1 MTNPVYVFGHKN
13 PDTDSICSAIGYAEL
28 KNQLSTGTPYIP
40 CRLGAP
46 NPQTSWVLDRA
57 GVPAPR
63 YLSDTHIRVQDLM
76 TRDVRTVEGQTPLAE
91 AIDLM
96 QGKRIRIVPVVR
108 KDNTLQGMVTFFSLT
123 DHLLQVTSPES
134 HLQAV
139 ITLPNLMRVLNGKLL
154 AGKPDAAAWEMDFMV
169 AVMGSFS
176 FSKDLEKRNPA
187 EVLLFT
193 ADRNDIIRLAI
204 EAGVKVIVIT
214 GGNHPGEEA
223 VQAAKESGIILISTE
238 FYITQALNLGKL
250 SIPAALAAEQGDI
263 HIPGDMLRSEARRK
277 LLGSHHRGLAVVDE
291 KEQVTGIVT
300 RSDLLKNVRKKVILV
315 DHNEAG
321 QSVTGLHEAEIL
333 EVLDHHRI
341 GSFSTETP
349 ITYLC
354 RPTGSTCTIVST
366 LYQDH
371 GQKPDKKTALIL
383 LSGILSDTI
392 IFRSPTCTETDHKMA
407 AWLGEI
413 AGVDPEEYGMEMF
426 RASSAISGMD
436 DKALIRT
443 DMKEFSEKKAR
454 FSVSQIEVVGFDE
467 IRERSF
473 SLLKELEQIQKENG
487 YLFSAMMV
495 TNIVAGDSLLL
506 SAGDT
511 SIMAETGFPETDPG
525 IRQAVGIISRKKQ
538 LLPLL
543 IGIVKERRLPH
554 SDE

>member
-1 MTNPVYVFGHKN
+1 MTNPVYIFGHKN

-28 KNQLSTGTPYIP
+28 KNLLSTGTRYLP

-46 NPQTSWVLDRA
+46 NPQTNWVLDRA
-57 GVPAPR
+57 GIPAPR

-96 QGKRIRIVPVVR
+96 QEERIRIVPVVR
-108 KDNTLQGMVTFFSLT
+108 TDNTLQGMITFFSLT

-139 ITLPNLMRVLNGKLL
+139 ITLPNLIRVLKGELL
-154 AGKPDAAAWEMDFMV
+154 AGEPDAAAWKMDFMV

-176 FSKDLEKRNPA
+176 FSKDLENRNPA

-204 EAGVKVIVIT
+204 EAGVPAIVIT

-223 VQAAKESGIILISTE
+223 VQAAKEKGVVLVSTD

-263 HIPGDMLRSEARRK
+263 HIPRDMLRSEARRK

-291 KEQVTGIVT
+291 EGHVTGIVT
-300 RSDLLKNVRKKVILV
+300 RSDLLKNDRKKVILV

-354 RPTGSTCTIVST
+354 KPTGSTCTIVAT
-366 LYQDH
+366 LYRDH
-371 GQKPDKKTALIL
+371 GQKPDEKTALIL

-392 IFRSPTCTETDHKMA
+392 IFKSPTCTETDHEMA

-413 AGVDPEEYGMEMF
+413 GNVNPEEYGMEMF
-426 RASSAISGMD
+426 RASSAVAGLD
-436 DKALIRT
+436 DNALIRT
-443 DMKEFSEKKAR
+443 DMKEFTEQKAR
-454 FSVSQIEVVGFDE
+454 FSVSQIEVVEFDE
-467 IRERSF
+467 IKERSA
-473 SLLKELEQIQKENG
+473 SLLQQLKRMQKENG

-506 SAGDT
+506 FAGDT
-511 SIMAETGFPETDPG
+511 AIMAETGFPETSPG
-525 IRQAVGIISRKKQ
+525 IRQAIGIISRKKQ

-543 IGIVKERRLPH
+543 LGIVKERP
-554 SDE
+554 